1 MINNLEERVRKYIR
15 MKNFFVIG
23 DALMVTSVSKD
34 ILLKILEKFETDGLI
49 IRDRDEKSIMKR
61 SYTVISTKESK
72 QISFLNRKQF
82 DIELIK
88 SLEKI
93 CKALENKEESISY
106 LELLS
111 VSKLSKGVFAKAV
124 KTLVELK
131 ILNEYKSEES
141 TMKQYR
147 KFDLEKDLLSDLLTF
162 LKQKEYK
169 QIQEILDGKK
179 PLRYVA
185 VPKEFTQVL
194 NVIIGNEVL
203 KRDELAILSGIT
215 RKKLT
220 DWWQILKK
228 LGVVLDGF
236 KENEKDR
243 VTYIFSS
250 KRAKVVLSHIQSG
263 AFEKDKELKHLW
275 TR

>member
-61 SYTVISTKESK
+61 SYTVISAKESK

-147 KFDLEKDLLSDLLTF
+147 KFDLEKDLLSDLLTL

-185 VPKEFTQVL
+185 VPKELTQVL

-203 KRDELAILSGIT
+203 KRDELAILAGIT

-228 LGVVLDGF
+228 LGVLLDGF

>member
-61 SYTVISTKESK
+61 SYTVISAKESK

-185 VPKEFTQVL
+185 VPKELTQVL

-228 LGVVLDGF
+228 LGVLLDGF

>member
-61 SYTVISTKESK
+61 SYTVISAKESK

-185 VPKEFTQVL
+185 VPKELTQVL

-203 KRDELAILSGIT
+203 KRDELAILAGIT

-228 LGVVLDGF
+228 LGVLLDGF

-250 KRAKVVLSHIQSG
+250 KRARVVLSHIQSG

>member
-1 MINNLEERVRKYIR
+1 
-15 MKNFFVIG
+15 
-23 DALMVTSVSKD
+23 
-34 ILLKILEKFETDGLI
+34 
-49 IRDRDEKSIMKR
+49 
-61 SYTVISTKESK
+61 
-72 QISFLNRKQF
+72 
-82 DIELIK
+82 
-88 SLEKI
+88 
-93 CKALENKEESISY
+93 LENKEESISY

-185 VPKEFTQVL
+185 VPKELTQVL

-203 KRDELAILSGIT
+203 KRDELAILAGIT

-228 LGVVLDGF
+228 LGVLLDGF